1 MGGGWEAMMTGAV
14 RINLGSGEVK
24 PYPFISK
31 QSDTVLSN
39 AGRNVHFW
47 GRIVHNV
54 VGNAAGLV
62 VGSIVDRAGLREE
75 RV

>member
-1 MGGGWEAMMTGAV
+1 MDAE
-14 RINLGSGEVK
+14 RIGIDLGPGEVR
-24 PYPFISK
+24 PYPIITYPL
-31 QSDTVLSN
+31 DTVLSN

-62 VGSIVDRAGLREE
+62 VGSIVDRAGLSREE